1 MVAYMAKDKHMEAVL
16 EGQRQW
22 DLDNIK
28 NIFSESKRNK
38 LLVKLMAFAL
48 VIGMAA
54 LLYNLMTAK
63 KMVYREVV
71 DPYTGNA
78 VMEKVY
84 EEGEKLSMSL
94 QERYLKSDI
103 YKIIGCIEGFSMAQV
118 NTNLKCVH
126 AFATPAVYRQYKA
139 AAERPS
145 EAKKAIGALGVI
157 NVKFGHITQL
167 EDKSTVISEILLLP
181 EGANVPV
188 GQKPIGKM
196 VTIVFEYKEIPSRL
210 EKFLINPHGFVVKSY
225 NSESK

>member
-1 MVAYMAKDKHMEAVL
+1 MAKDKNMEAVL

-22 DLDNIK
+22 EIDNIK
-28 NIFSESKRNK
+28 NTINESKRNK
-38 LLVKLMAFAL
+38 FLVKIMSVTLA
-48 VIGMAA
+48 IGMAA

-63 KMVYREVV
+63 KTVYREVI

-84 EEGEKLSMSL
+84 EEGEKLSMTL

-103 YKIIGCIEGFSMAQV
+103 YKFIGCVEGFSMAQV

-126 AFATPAVYRQYKA
+126 AFATPAVFRQYKA
-139 AAERPS
+139 ISERPS
-145 EAKKAIGALGVI
+145 EAKKSIGALGVI

-167 EDKSTVISEILLLP
+167 KDKSTVIAEILLLP
-181 EGANVPV
+181 EGANIPK
-188 GQKPIGKM
+188 GQQPIGKM
-196 VTIVFEYKEIPSRL
+196 ITIVFEYKEISSKL